1 MESKSYYN
9 LERMR
14 LGNLMAGF
22 CYISCITLACFSY
35 GYNEP
40 IKEKVRSYNSNE
52 SFNIVYRDKDIEKPK
67 EEILSKPIVST
78 QKDPEINL
86 NDSLVFSDNKDG
98 VVTDNKGDVDLG
110 LPIGDSTHIVTDNKV
125 VDVVVDVV
133 EDYPD
138 IEAEFIGGDKAWT
151 NYLITELKYPDYS
164 LELGEQGVV
173 YLSFVVDMDGTV
185 SDVRILKSVSVY
197 IDREAK
203 RVIQSSP
210 KWKPG
215 SVGGKS
221 VKTRMNIPL
230 HFKIN

>member
-1 MESKSYYN
+1 MEAKSYYN
-9 LERMR
+9 LERVR
-14 LGNLMAGF
+14 LGNLMVGF
-22 CYISCITLACFSY
+22 CYISGITLACFSY

-40 IKEKVRSYNSNE
+40 IKEKVKSYNSNE

-67 EEILSKPIVST
+67 EDILSKPIVST
-78 QKDPEINL
+78 QKDPEIDL

-98 VVTDNKGDVDLG
+98 VVTDNKGDLDLG
-110 LPIGDSTHIVTDNKV
+110 LPVGDSTYIVTDNNV
-125 VDVVVDVV
+125 IDVVVDVV

-151 NYLITELKYPDYS
+151 EYLIGELKYPDYS

-173 YLSFVVDMDGTV
+173 YLSFVVDIDGTV
-185 SDVRILKSVSVY
+185 SDVKVLKSVSVY

-215 SVGGKS
+215 SVRGKS
-221 VKTRMNIPL
+221 VKTRMNIPI
-230 HFKIN
+230 HFSIN